1 MSQIHIFDA
10 IKTEE
15 LERMVTCFNG
25 QIKSFPIHKKLIT
38 DASDSKTIG
47 VILSGEA
54 DLIKYDYD
62 GYRNIL
68 EHLSAQDI
76 FGSILLPASCEQEI
90 EIVAS
95 AECRV
100 LFFTYDQLIKR
111 CSNACDC
118 HSQLVSNM
126 LQILSLK
133 TRQLHTRIEV
143 LSQRSI
149 RSKLLTYFR
158 QLAFRNHSN
167 SFTLPFTLGAMA
179 DYLFIDRSAM
189 LREMKKLR
197 EENLIQS
204 KGREIHLRFPE

>member
-1 MSQIHIFDA
+1 MPQIHIFDS

-25 QIKSFPIHKKLIT
+25 QIKSFPAHKKLISYT
-38 DASDSKTIG
+38 SDSRTIG

-54 DLIKYDYD
+54 NLIKYDYD
-62 GYRNIL
+62 GYRNII
-68 EHLSAQDI
+68 EHLSDQDI
-76 FGSILLPASCEQEI
+76 FGNILLPVSYKEEMEI
-90 EIVAS
+90 IAS

-158 QLAFRNHSN
+158 QLAFQNDSDY
-167 SFTLPFTLGAMA
+167 FALPFTLDSMA

-189 LREMKKLR
+189 IREMKKLR
-197 EENLIQS
+197 DENIIHS
-204 KGREIHLRFPE
+204 KGRQIHLLLHE

>member
-1 MSQIHIFDA
+1 
-10 IKTEE
+10 
-15 LERMVTCFNG
+15 
-25 QIKSFPIHKKLIT
+25 
-38 DASDSKTIG
+38 
-47 VILSGEA
+47 
-54 DLIKYDYD
+54 
-62 GYRNIL
+62 
-68 EHLSAQDI
+68 
-76 FGSILLPASCEQEI
+76 
-90 EIVAS
+90 
-95 AECRV
+95 
-100 LFFTYDQLIKR
+100 
-111 CSNACDC
+111 
-118 HSQLVSNM
+118 M

-204 KGREIHLRFPE
+204 KGREIHLRFLE